1 MKTTWIRFV
10 DARRTRSVFLAVRVV
25 RGISKLRDGAMCRKG
40 GERVI
45 PHTIGLLYNE
55 RYIKARKPGTVG
67 TCKHCTDGVPREQGA
82 HHLNSKLLF
91 ISIKVRK
98 VQGGHYYKW

>member
-55 RYIKARKPGTVG
+55 CYIKIRKSIERLSR
-67 TCKHCTDGVPREQGA
+67 VP
-82 HHLNSKLLF
+82 LLLVTL
-91 ISIKVRK
+91 VRD
-98 VQGGHYYKW
+98 VS